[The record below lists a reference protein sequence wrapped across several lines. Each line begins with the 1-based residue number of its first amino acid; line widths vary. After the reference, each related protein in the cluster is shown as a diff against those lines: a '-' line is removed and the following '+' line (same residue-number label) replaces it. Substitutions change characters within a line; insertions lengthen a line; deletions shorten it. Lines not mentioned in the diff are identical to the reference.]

1 MKDKKNKVTAM
12 AMATTIAVTTMAP
25 VPTTT
30 VYAQELDKTQI
41 ETKVK
46 EESKAQDITKAEA
59 PESENKGVETNNKE
73 TSNVENDKKEESTGN
88 KENNEDKIE
97 DEKNNTEEKDK
108 VENQDNKENTEE
120 AEIKDSNE
128 KNEIIENTEDKT
140 LEKVETAV
148 KDKDLSKAEE
158 DKDNGDKDKTV
169 EDKATGIEIN
179 ETNFPDEEFR
189 KFIVDFDTD
198 GDNALS
204 ETEIGSVD
212 SIDVS
217 KTAVS
222 NLAGIEHF
230 VNLETLICTG
240 RPITNLDVSSNT
252 KLKTLNCYNTKLA
265 SLNIGNNSN
274 LTTININDTII
285 LNDYIITTPEFN
297 IKNELDIMDI
307 NNVTVDSPLN
317 LDKTTGVVSNYGSEI
332 NYKYNCGSSQNG
344 PLNLNVKV
352 NVNVVEINET
362 NVPDAEF
369 RKLIGDIKLTQE
381 EINNVTEIST
391 QGYNITNLKG
401 IEIFTNLKELNCFEA
416 NLTAPLDLSKNV
428 NLETLDCSDSG
439 IKEINLENNVNLNYL
454 NCSNNDIL
462 SLDVSKNDKLET
474 LNCSGTKISNLD
486 VTSSKSL
493 KVLDCY
499 EMNVDN
505 LTIKTNAALTRLL
518 CMGSENK
525 KVNINLDISNS
536 NILEELNCSN
546 TNITELNLVNNPK
559 LRELNCSNTNITEL
573 NLSNNKELSR
583 LICANTNIT
592 DLNVSNMEKL
602 NELDCRDSIKL
613 NNINLSGT
621 TNLAN
626 LTLSDTAISSLD
638 VSHITNLAS
647 LYLNNTPI
655 KELDLTKNS
664 MLGTLDCS
672 GTEITK
678 LDLSK
683 NANLTQIFF
692 VDTKI
697 VNLDIGTGKNIYAF
711 TQTKDEPHQ
720 TGNFKT
726 EVNFTVTDS
735 TFSVREKLGFNEGE
749 IKITS
754 GAILNGDVISNYE
767 IGQPIVYEY
776 TVGSYEYVSGAQP
789 QHFDVTMEVTLN
801 PVKAES
807 AISIINLDNIKKVYD
822 GKPVNLTKDDCQI
835 TGSKGAVTFTYY
847 DSKGTELSS
856 APTEAGKYK
865 VKAEVAETTYY
876 KSAETVVDFEIT
888 KATPNP
894 VVEPTNLS
902 AKTGSKL
909 STIALPNGWE
919 WVNPDE
925 TVIVKNSGYKA
936 RIKVDDKNYD
946 YTGVQGYNSGYV
958 ERTLKVVV
966 SKNKNSWKVPPSI
979 NGWTYEEE
987 ASDPVGTPSYGTVT
1001 FTYSDSE
1008 NGTFTDVVPTKAG
1021 TWYMKATVSES
1032 DEYTG
1037 LEEKVKFTIEK
1048 AKAKE
1053 VINPN
1058 NLSAVQGDEL
1068 NTINLPSGWE
1078 WVTPNEKVTTKNN
1091 GYKARIKVDDK
1102 NYDYTGVQGYN
1113 ANGHYVERT
1122 LKVVV
1127 SKNKNSWKVNP
1138 SINGWTYG
1146 EKANS
1151 PVGSAEHGSVEFT
1164 YSNSPT
1170 GNFEKDVPKE
1180 AGTWYMK
1187 ASVLASD
1194 EYTGLNEI
1202 VEFTIAK
1209 ANATEVVN
1217 PNNLSGVQDNELST
1231 IVLPEGW
1238 TWVNPTEIA
1247 TVKNNGYLARLKV
1260 DDKNY
1265 DYTGVEGYNEAGH
1278 YVERTLQ
1285 VSVAKGENTWIISP
1299 AIKNW
1304 TYNQAPNSPVGSAK
1318 NGTVSFTYSN
1328 SKTGTFTDV
1337 VPTEAG
1343 IWYMKATVAESEEYK
1358 ELSEVV
1364 EFKIEK
1370 ANAQEIIIPNNL
1382 SAVQDDELNTIN
1394 LPSGWE
1400 WVTPNQ
1406 KVTTKNNGYKARLKV
1421 DDKNYDY
1428 TGVEGYNSKGSY
1440 VERTLKVSVSKGEN
1454 AWTIA
1459 PQIKGWTY
1467 GEKVKSPVG
1476 SAEHGDVV
1484 FTYSNSKT
1492 GTFTDKVPTEA
1503 GKWYMKATVLSS
1515 DEYKGLNEIVEFTI
1529 EKATIKEV
1537 VNPSN
1542 LSGVQD
1548 NELSTIV
1555 LPEGWTWVNPTE
1567 IATVKN
1573 NGYLARLKVD
1583 DKNYDYTG
1591 VEGYNEDEHYVER
1604 TLQVSVAK
1612 GENTWIISPAIKN
1625 WTYNQAPNSP
1635 VGSAKNGTVSFTYSN
1650 SKTGTFTEVVPTEA
1664 GIWYMKATVA
1674 ESEEYKELSE
1684 IVEFTIEKAIPNY
1697 EAPKDITATYGQTLK
1712 EVILPEGFSWKNG
1725 EEVVGNAGTNK
1736 FKISYTPQ
1744 DTNNYKVVNNIEID
1758 IVVKQAVNKW
1768 IEELSIEGWT
1778 YGEKPNKPVAS
1789 AQFGE
1794 VKFTY
1799 SNTKGRAYT
1808 GEIPTEAGTWYVKA
1822 EVIGNDNYTGISQV
1836 KEFKIEKAVAPEI
1849 VLPDNLSAVQD
1860 DKLDSVSL
1868 PENWTWVDKSQTVT
1882 VKNNGYKARLKV
1894 DDKNYDYTKVEGYN
1908 EDGGYVERVLQVS
1921 VSKVQNTW
1929 KVTPSIKGWTYGE
1942 KANTPVGDSKYGDVI
1957 FTYSNSKT
1965 GTFTDV
1971 VPTDAGKWYMKAT
1984 VLATDEYTGF
1994 NEIIEFEIKKATPKF
2009 EIPKDIKEFYGQTLE
2024 DIKLPEGFTWKDD
2037 KQPVGNVGTNKFIV
2051 IYTPDDIN
2059 NYEIVE
2065 NIEIDVIVEKVKNN
2079 WTEDISIE
2087 DWTYGDKAS
2096 NPSASGKFGEV
2107 IYVYSNKKDGE
2118 YTADVPTE
2126 AGKWYVKAVVEE
2138 TENYYGLESKALVFN
2153 ITPKDGTQLSISEI
2167 KSDKDLDNLIIK
2179 DGSKILDS
2187 SKDYKVTKKQ
2197 EGNTI
2202 TVTITFKGNYTGTI
2216 IKTYEVEVKPSL
2228 PQTGE
2233 KSNIGLWGLLLTIT
2247 GGAIA
2252 FITGKGNKRIRKE
2265 K

>member
-30 VYAQELDKTQI
+30 VYAQELDKIQI

-158 DKDNGDKDKTV
+158 DKDNGNKDKTV
-169 EDKATGIEIN
+169 EEKATGIEIN

-198 GDNALS
+198 RDNALS

-240 RPITNLDVSSNT
+240 RPITSLDVSSNT

-332 NYKYNCGSSQNG
+332 NYKYNCGTSKNG
-344 PLNLNVKV
+344 QLDLNVKV
-352 NVNVVEINET
+352 NVNIIEINET

-369 RKLIGDIKLTQE
+369 RRYIKNEIAFDLKLTQK
-381 EINNVTEIST
+381 EIDDVTEIET
-391 QGYNITNLKG
+391 QPLLGGKYDIKDFTG
-401 IEIFTNLKELNCFEA
+401 IEIFTNLVSLNCSEA

-428 NLETLDCSDSG
+428 KLESLDCSNSG
-439 IKEINLENNVNLNYL
+439 ITELNLENNVNLNYL

-462 SLDVSKNDKLET
+462 SLDISKNDNLET

-493 KVLDCY
+493 NVLDCY

-505 LTIKTNAALTRLL
+505 FTLKTNENLTRLW
-518 CMGSENK
+518 CMGSEDK
-525 KVNINLDISNS
+525 KVNINLDISKSIN
-536 NILEELNCSN
+536 LEELNCSN
-546 TNITELNLVNNPK
+546 TNIAQLNLSNNTK
-559 LRELNCSNTNITEL
+559 LTDLNCSYTNITEL
-573 NLSNNKELSR
+573 DLSNNKELSR
-583 LICANTNIT
+583 VTCTNTNMT

-602 NELDCRDSIKL
+602 NELDCRDSTKL
-613 NNINLSGT
+613 KNINLSGT
-621 TNLAN
+621 TNLTN
-626 LTLSDTAISSLD
+626 LTLSNTAISELN

-655 KELDLTKNS
+655 KELDLTNNS
-664 MLGTLDCS
+664 MLGTLDFS

-678 LDLSK
+678 LDLSQ
-683 NANLTQIFF
+683 NNNLTQIFF
-692 VDTKI
+692 VDTDI
-697 VNLDIGTGKNIYAF
+697 VNLDIGTGKNIYSF
-711 TQTKDEPHQ
+711 TQTEGNPHQ
-720 TGNFKT
+720 TGDFKI
-726 EVNFTVTDS
+726 EVDFTVTDD
-735 TFSVREKLGFNEGE
+735 TFSVKEKLGFNEGE

-876 KSAETVVDFEIT
+876 KSAEIVVDFEIT
-888 KATPNP
+888 KAKPNT
-894 VVEPTNLS
+894 VVEPSNLS
-902 AKTGSKL
+902 AISGSKL
-909 STIALPNGWE
+909 STIAL
-919 WVNPDE
+919 
-925 TVIVKNSGYKA
+925 S
-936 RIKVDDKNYD
+936 
-946 YTGVQGYNSGYV
+946 
-958 ERTLKVVV
+958 
-966 SKNKNSWKVPPSI
+966 
-979 NGWTYEEE
+979 
-987 ASDPVGTPSYGTVT
+987 
-1001 FTYSDSE
+1001 
-1008 NGTFTDVVPTKAG
+1008 
-1021 TWYMKATVSES
+1021 
-1032 DEYTG
+1032 
-1037 LEEKVKFTIEK
+1037 
-1048 AKAKE
+1048 
-1053 VINPN
+1053 
-1058 NLSAVQGDEL
+1058 
-1068 NTINLPSGWE
+1068 SGWE

-1102 NYDYTGVQGYN
+1102 NYDYTGV
-1113 ANGHYVERT
+1113 
-1122 LKVVV
+1122 
-1127 SKNKNSWKVNP
+1127 
-1138 SINGWTYG
+1138 
-1146 EKANS
+1146 
-1151 PVGSAEHGSVEFT
+1151 
-1164 YSNSPT
+1164 
-1170 GNFEKDVPKE
+1170 
-1180 AGTWYMK
+1180 
-1187 ASVLASD
+1187 
-1194 EYTGLNEI
+1194 
-1202 VEFTIAK
+1202 
-1209 ANATEVVN
+1209 
-1217 PNNLSGVQDNELST
+1217 
-1231 IVLPEGW
+1231 
-1238 TWVNPTEIA
+1238 
-1247 TVKNNGYLARLKV
+1247 
-1260 DDKNY
+1260 
-1265 DYTGVEGYNEAGH
+1265 
-1278 YVERTLQ
+1278 
-1285 VSVAKGENTWIISP
+1285 
-1299 AIKNW
+1299 
-1304 TYNQAPNSPVGSAK
+1304 
-1318 NGTVSFTYSN
+1318 
-1328 SKTGTFTDV
+1328 
-1337 VPTEAG
+1337 
-1343 IWYMKATVAESEEYK
+1343 
-1358 ELSEVV
+1358 
-1364 EFKIEK
+1364 
-1370 ANAQEIIIPNNL
+1370 
-1382 SAVQDDELNTIN
+1382 
-1394 LPSGWE
+1394 
-1400 WVTPNQ
+1400 
-1406 KVTTKNNGYKARLKV
+1406 
-1421 DDKNYDY
+1421 
-1428 TGVEGYNSKGSY
+1428 EGYNSKGSY
-1440 VERTLKVSVSKGEN
+1440 VERTLEVSVSKGEN

-1548 NELSTIV
+1548 NKLSTIV

-1591 VEGYNEDEHYVER
+1591 VEGYNSKGHYVER
-1604 TLQVSVAK
+1604 TLKVSVAK

-1650 SKTGTFTEVVPTEA
+1650 SKTGTFTDVVPTEA

-1725 EEVVGNAGTNK
+1725 EEVVGNA
-1736 FKISYTPQ
+1736 
-1744 DTNNYKVVNNIEID
+1744 
-1758 IVVKQAVNKW
+1758 
-1768 IEELSIEGWT
+1768 
-1778 YGEKPNKPVAS
+1778 
-1789 AQFGE
+1789 
-1794 VKFTY
+1794 
-1799 SNTKGRAYT
+1799 
-1808 GEIPTEAGTWYVKA
+1808 
-1822 EVIGNDNYTGISQV
+1822 
-1836 KEFKIEKAVAPEI
+1836 
-1849 VLPDNLSAVQD
+1849 
-1860 DKLDSVSL
+1860 
-1868 PENWTWVDKSQTVT
+1868 
-1882 VKNNGYKARLKV
+1882 
-1894 DDKNYDYTKVEGYN
+1894 
-1908 EDGGYVERVLQVS
+1908 
-1921 VSKVQNTW
+1921 
-1929 KVTPSIKGWTYGE
+1929 
-1942 KANTPVGDSKYGDVI
+1942 
-1957 FTYSNSKT
+1957 
-1965 GTFTDV
+1965 
-1971 VPTDAGKWYMKAT
+1971 
-1984 VLATDEYTGF
+1984 
-1994 NEIIEFEIKKATPKF
+1994 
-2009 EIPKDIKEFYGQTLE
+2009 
-2024 DIKLPEGFTWKDD
+2024 
-2037 KQPVGNVGTNKFIV
+2037 
-2051 IYTPDDIN
+2051 
-2059 NYEIVE
+2059 
-2065 NIEIDVIVEKVKNN
+2065 
-2079 WTEDISIE
+2079 
-2087 DWTYGDKAS
+2087 
-2096 NPSASGKFGEV
+2096 
-2107 IYVYSNKKDGE
+2107 
-2118 YTADVPTE
+2118 
-2126 AGKWYVKAVVEE
+2126 
-2138 TENYYGLESKALVFN
+2138 
-2153 ITPKDGTQLSISEI
+2153 
-2167 KSDKDLDNLIIK
+2167 
-2179 DGSKILDS
+2179 
-2187 SKDYKVTKKQ
+2187 
-2197 EGNTI
+2197 
-2202 TVTITFKGNYTGTI
+2202 
-2216 IKTYEVEVKPSL
+2216 
-2228 PQTGE
+2228 
-2233 KSNIGLWGLLLTIT
+2233 
-2247 GGAIA
+2247 
-2252 FITGKGNKRIRKE
+2252 
-2265 K
+2265 